1 MSAYLVHVGYGLMLA
16 ALVARD
22 VLWLRILLVA
32 AQTVLAVYAFSIG
45 VPAIWRWN
53 LLFVAINAYWTAR
66 ILRERRAV
74 TVPDALK
81 PLHEDTFR
89 AMSPSEFLRFWDL
102 GTPVEA
108 RDAVLTTE
116 GDYPDALWIV
126 VSGRAAVRRGARTI
140 AQLTDGQFAGEMS
153 LVTGRPANATV
164 VVQGGATLRSWG
176 VSLLRDLESGEPGL
190 WSRLQ
195 AVLGTDLVGKVR
207 RGDPVD
213 A

>member
-1 MSAYLVHVGYGLMLA
+1 MLA
-16 ALVARD
+16 ALLARD
-22 VLWLRILLVA
+22 VLRLRMLLVA
-32 AQTVLAVYAFSIG
+32 AQAVLAVYTFRLG

-53 LLFVAINAYWTAR
+53 LLFVAINAYWAVR

-74 TVPDALK
+74 TVPEALR

-89 AMSPSEFLRFWDL
+89 AMSPSEFLRFWGL

-116 GDYPDALWIV
+116 GDFPDALWIV
-126 VSGRAAVRRGARTI
+126 VRGRAAVRRGATTI
-140 AQLTDGQFAGEMS
+140 ARLTDGQFAGEMS

-164 VVQGGATLRSWG
+164 VVEGGATLRSWG
-176 VSLLRDLESGEPGL
+176 APVLRELEGAEPRL